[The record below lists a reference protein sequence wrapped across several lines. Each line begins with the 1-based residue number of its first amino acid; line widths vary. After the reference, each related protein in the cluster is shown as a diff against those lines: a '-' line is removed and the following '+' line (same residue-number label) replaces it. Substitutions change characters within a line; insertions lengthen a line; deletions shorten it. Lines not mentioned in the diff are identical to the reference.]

1 VPEAAL
7 ADLRILDF
15 SRVLAGPLATMVL
28 ADLGATVIKV
38 ERPGSG
44 DETRSWGPPFDPAG
58 HATYF
63 QAVNRNKV
71 NVVLDLGDPGDQAR
85 ARQLA
90 VGADVVVENFR
101 PGVMRRLGLDDE
113 GLRAANPALVYCSI
127 TGFGAGG
134 GATLPGYDLLVQALG
149 GLMSITGESDGE
161 PQKVGVAIVDVVAGL
176 FASVGILAALRHR
189 DRTGEGQRVE
199 VDLLS
204 SLLAGLVNQAS
215 AYTGAGVVAGRMGN
229 AHPSIAPYA
238 LFQASD
244 GELAIAV
251 GNDKQFAALCGV
263 LGVPDLQGD
272 SRFTTNPARVVHRD
286 ELRDVLERA
295 LAAHPAA
302 EWAARLREAGVPAG
316 KVNDIGQAFAMAEQ
330 LGLEPIVE
338 IARAEGP
345 AAKTTR
351 NPIRLS
357 RTPARYDTA
366 PPRLEDARDDGW
378 PPRNR

>member
-1 VPEAAL
+1 VGCGEGAERPPDRLRHRAPRPGEPVRSRSVRPVPDAAL

-38 ERPGSG
+38 ERPGIG
-44 DETRSWGPPFDPAG
+44 DETRAWGPPFDPAG
-58 HATYF
+58 QATYF
-63 QAVNRNKV
+63 QAINRNKA
-71 NVVLDLGDPGDQAR
+71 NVVLDLGDPSDQAR
-85 ARQLA
+85 ARELA
-90 VGADVVVENFR
+90 AGADVVVENFR

-127 TGFGAGG
+127 TGFGAGR

-149 GLMSITGESDGE
+149 GLMSITGEPDGE

-215 AYTGAGVVAGRMGN
+215 AYTGAAVVAGRMGN
-229 AHPSIAPYA
+229 LHPSIAPYA
-238 LFQASD
+238 LFQAGD

-251 GNDKQFAALCGV
+251 GNDRQFAARSGC
-263 LGVPDLQGD
+263 PR
-272 SRFTTNPARVVHRD
+272 SRAIRASPRTRPGWRTVTSSAICSSARSRHIRPPSGPRGCARPACRPGRSTT
-286 ELRDVLERA
+286 
-295 LAAHPAA
+295 
-302 EWAARLREAGVPAG
+302 
-316 KVNDIGQAFAMAEQ
+316 
-330 LGLEPIVE
+330 
-338 IARAEGP
+338 
-345 AAKTTR
+345 
-351 NPIRLS
+351 S
-357 RTPARYDTA
+357 RRRSP
-366 PPRLEDARDDGW
+366 
-378 PPRNR
+378 